1 VLLRAG
7 RSVRRA
13 HTHATVAIT
22 SRRSRACCVL
32 RTRACARA
40 DLEVMSAKSGNFKKL
55 AVFGAMLRAALR
67 GGSSTVSLDLLTS
80 ADLEALKSR
89 RGGRGGAGDAAPGA
103 ASSAAAALAHAR
115 ASAAGKRY
123 LILTYAAEFDRVHY
137 PLPLLPCEARAVRVP
152 PAASAGTEAALA
164 QLRVEN
170 AALRAELASQ
180 RAATPR
186 RSGGGSALGASA
198 PGSFTRESEL
208 GARLE
213 AAEGELEALG
223 AAHAALRSRAA
234 AESAALTAELAAR
247 REGERAWRL
256 KARDLRAEVDGL
268 TRRLRATEAR
278 VGLRGAAA
286 SANFTYARP
295 GSRPSSA
302 SGGSRPASPYAPSS
316 AMSSPRG
323 GGGGAGAAGGPA
335 SRSREP
341 SPSHRRPPSRPPS
354 RPTSRPRGAA
364 EPVGRGGSPSASASL
379 GGRFDA
385 TAYAAERNER
395 LAAAAALRASFG
407 STASRAG
414 SPGPA
419 SRAASPGG
427 WRSPAQAPA
436 SPRWHGGGAAASP
449 RAESPSAALRDVKAR
464 LAVFTRGADRPRVPA
479 LPTRAAAAPSVRGVA
494 CLCCPRAPRRVMR
507 RLTYGRPVVRA
518 VRRWARPAAQTSLH
532 LRLQT

>member
-1 VLLRAG
+1 
-7 RSVRRA
+7 
-13 HTHATVAIT
+13 
-22 SRRSRACCVL
+22 
-32 RTRACARA
+32 
-40 DLEVMSAKSGNFKKL
+40 MSAKSGNFKKL
-55 AVFGAMLRAALR
+55 AVFSAMLRAALR

-89 RGGRGGAGDAAPGA
+89 RGGRGGAGDAAPSAA
-103 ASSAAAALAHAR
+103 ASAAALAHAR

-152 PAASAGTEAALA
+152 LAAASGSADAALA
-164 QLRVEN
+164 QLRAEN
-170 AALRAELASQ
+170 ATLRAELASQ

-186 RSGGGSALGASA
+186 RSGGGSALGAA
-198 PGSFTRESEL
+198 AFTRESEL

-213 AAEGELEALG
+213 AAEAELEALG
-223 AAHAALRSRAA
+223 AAHASLRSRAA

-295 GSRPSSA
+295 GSRPSST

-323 GGGGAGAAGGPA
+323 GGGGGAGAAGGLA

-364 EPVGRGGSPSASASL
+364 EPVGRGVSPSASASL

-419 SRAASPGG
+419 SRAASPSG

-464 LAVFTRGADRPRVPA
+464 LAVFTRGADRPRVPS
-479 LPTRAAAAPSVRGVA
+479 LPTRALPAAAAAPSVCGVA
-494 CLCCPRAPRRVMR
+494 RGFCCAPHRRRLVR
-507 RLTYGRPVVRA
+507 RLTVYVPHAGGRPQH
-518 VRRWARPAAQTSLH
+518 RRLGVCDCGH
-532 LRLQT
+532 